1 MSLTRF
7 QKRIVWTC
15 LIALW
20 LSMFMPAISQTM
32 KAMTATRT
40 AQIVN
45 DLCTSSG
52 LVHLDTNKGDN
63 YSLLV
68 NETGDHQDH
77 PNQDGHD
84 GHDRHDGHDS
94 HADHGDACGYCTL
107 LAHSP
112 LVTSYFHIMVVTA
125 VTTSHAVPLLYDYYP
140 PRPFR
145 GQTNPLDPPSPLK
158 QS

>member
-7 QKRIVWTC
+7 QKRIIWTC

-32 KAMTATRT
+32 KATRT

-52 LVHLDTNKGDN
+52 LVHLDANSGDN
-63 YSLLV
+63 YSLPA
-68 NETGDHQDH
+68 TDHQ
-77 PNQDGHD
+77 GHD
-84 GHDRHDGHDS
+84 GHDGHDS

-112 LVTSYFHIMVVTA
+112 LVTSYFHVIVATA
-125 VTTSHAVPLLYDYYP
+125 VTTSHAYPLLYDYHP

-145 GQTNPLDPPSPLK
+145 GQTNPLDPPTLLK